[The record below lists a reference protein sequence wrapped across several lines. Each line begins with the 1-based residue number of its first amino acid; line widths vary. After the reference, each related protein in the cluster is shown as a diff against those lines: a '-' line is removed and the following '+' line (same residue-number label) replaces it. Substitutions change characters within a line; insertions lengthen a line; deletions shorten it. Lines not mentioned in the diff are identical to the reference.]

1 MRIKVPPGTGSYL
14 EAMSALDR
22 EPEYH
27 LLVDGRG
34 LEPPEPMARV
44 LDALDG
50 LSPGQR
56 LLFLIHLEPRPLFR
70 VLHQNGYEYRC
81 TPDPDGSFRVL
92 IWHQGHPPQRS

>member
-1 MRIKVPPGTGSYL
+1 MS
-14 EAMSALDR
+14 EANRD
-22 EPEYH
+22 PEDQ

-44 LDALDG
+44 LDALDA

-70 VLHQNGYEYRC
+70 ILVQNGYAYEC
-81 TPDPDGSFRVL
+81 TPDPDGFFRVL
-92 IWHQGHPPQRS
+92 IWHADHPLARP